1 MVPTQIKE
9 RIKAEIA
16 ELSSKIEELKI
27 FIHKSEKLNKLS
39 ANEIEMFRDLL
50 SSALGIYA
58 LLNQQLIYYNNY
70 A

>member
-9 RIKAEIA
+9 RIKAEIE
-16 ELSSKIEELKI
+16 ELSSKIEELII
-27 FIHKSEKLNKLS
+27 FIRKNEKLNKLS
-39 ANEIEMFRDLL
+39 ANEIEMFRELL
-50 SSALGIYA
+50 SSALCIHA

>member
-9 RIKAEIA
+9 RIKVEIT
-16 ELSSKIEELKI
+16 ELSSKIEDLKI
-27 FIHKSEKLNKLS
+27 FIHKNEKLNKLS

-58 LLNQQLIYYNNY
+58 LLNQLLIYYNNY